1 MLQKLAP
8 KIGNVLMLL
17 LAVIWL
23 VPLVW
28 MTVTAFRSRQAALSG
43 FWSADFTLNNFATV
57 WSAAPFA
64 VYY

>member
-17 LAVIWL
+17 LAIIWL

-28 MTVTAFRSRQAALSG
+28 MTVTAFRPRAGGAVRLLVGG
-43 FWSADFTLNNFATV
+43 FYLG
-57 WSAAPFA
+57 
-64 VYY
+64 